1 MARWFYEDVADA
13 LVSFLPPG
21 YRGFGSQISGRN
33 LKVWFGEDHHEHYEV
48 QRLGRSKLEIGF
60 HAEYPTEARNQ
71 AVITAFGKREKTWRR
86 ALGADA
92 ETGRFIGRK
101 DWRRLT
107 EVWDGPGLDT
117 EEAAVEAAE
126 RLARYI
132 TTLEKIRGSK

>member
-1 MARWFYEDVADA
+1 MARWFYEDVSDA
-13 LVSFLPPG
+13 LVSFLPPA
-21 YRGFGSQISGRN
+21 YRDFGSMISGRN
-33 LKVWFGEDHHEHYEV
+33 LKVWFGDDHHEHYEV
-48 QRLGRSKLEIGF
+48 QSLGRRKLEIGF
-60 HAEYPTEARNQ
+60 HSEYPAESRNEAVL
-71 AVITAFGKREKTWRR
+71 AALAKREKTWRR

-92 ETGRFIGRK
+92 EPGRFIGRK

-132 TTLEKIRGSK
+132 TILERIRGSS